1 MPGLPNSVLGAIVA
15 LIAAFLSALGS
26 VLQARGVLYVRDP
39 GDRPLLVALARE
51 PVWLAGV
58 LIAGMSFVF
67 HGWAL
72 AESTLAEVEPLLV
85 LSLVFALPLG
95 AWLCK
100 QHVGTRE
107 WIAASA
113 VILGLLV
120 FLLAADPKPGGHDPS
135 TLTWLVT
142 FGAIVATMALCV
154 MAAKRS
160 THPATRAVLLG
171 TAAAIGLAFGAVV
184 LKFWT
189 HSMSS
194 SGVGALWDWRLA
206 FLIAGGIV
214 VLALQQ
220 RAYRAGPFAAALS
233 PMVGLNPILASVLGI
248 VLFGEHL
255 HHDLDRT
262 LVAIGGILFVG
273 WGLYRLASAPA
284 VSLDALKP
292 NAAALAED

>member
-1 MPGLPNSVLGAIVA
+1 MPGLPNSVLGAVVA

-39 GDRPLLVALARE
+39 GNRPLLVALIRE
-51 PVWLAGV
+51 PVWVGGV
-58 LIAGMSFVF
+58 VIAGLSFVF

-100 QHVGTRE
+100 QPVDRRE
-107 WIAASA
+107 WIAALA

-120 FLLAADPKPGGHDPS
+120 FLLSADPKPGGHEPS
-135 TLTWLVT
+135 VLAWVIT
-142 FGAIVATMALCV
+142 FGAIVGAMTLCV
-154 MAAKRS
+154 LAARRS
-160 THPATRAVLLG
+160 AHPATRAVLLG
-171 TAAAIGLAFGAVV
+171 MSAAIGLAFGAVV
-184 LKFWT
+184 LKFWMR
-189 HSMSS
+189 SMSS
-194 SGVGALWDWRLA
+194 GGIATLWDWRLA
-206 FLIAGGIV
+206 FLIGGGIV

-248 VLFGEHL
+248 VLFGEYI

-262 LVAIGGILFVG
+262 VLAVGGIVIVG

-284 VSLDALKP
+284 VTLDAFQAVEP
-292 NAAALAED
+292 VAE